1 MAARPAMATVYTWDS
16 SGTATSFSEVTDG
29 PGTWSTS
36 SVNWWNGSSDIAWS
50 GTNSAVFGVGNGAA
64 GTINVGN
71 LTASAIT
78 FNAPGSGNYTLSGG
92 TITLASSPT
101 ITANSPATINLTIA
115 GTAGLTSAGPS
126 LLTLG
131 GTNTFTGG
139 LTVSAGTLA
148 IGTGGVVHN
157 ASTILVSGANL
168 TVSGGSLNNG
178 AQYVYVGYSAGQP
191 GTLNLS
197 DGTFQTTGPYLFD
210 GVYANGTVNI
220 GGSAYA
226 SIPNFSMGFSGPSS
240 STTNLLNLT
249 TGGTLSTNQITGGGS
264 AFSSIVNFNGGVLL
278 ASNSATT
285 FFNALLNT
293 TANVQ
298 DGGLFIN
305 TNGYNDTIAMSLSHS
320 STATYDGGL
329 TKLGGG
335 NLILS
340 GTNNTYN
347 GGTTVSAGTLQVGNI
362 SALGSG
368 GLTLS
373 GGTVDLHGFGIAV
386 ASLGG
391 AAGTITDAS
400 SGAGTTTFTVNPAG
414 NTTFSGVLANGSAK
428 TLGLTVNGPGAALT
442 LNGSNTFT
450 GPTSITAGTLT
461 LGAAGSLGLTPVT
474 VAPGAVL
481 DVSAYGTGGYTMSA
495 TTLTA
500 GQPSPN
506 GSPDIN
512 GTFKLPSGATLFIAG
527 SNTVGALTVNGSIG
541 LNSVTVPWTSG
552 PGSTGG
558 QVNLIGGGAL
568 SLANTTYIVPTALPS
583 GGIYTLFT
591 APGGITGGTANLAI
605 GGPNYSGRQLPTF
618 AISGGT
624 AVTLTLGS
632 SGAASLTWKG
642 YNSAVWDTQNTANWL
657 NQGSQ
662 THDIFYTADAVTFDD
677 SANTANV
684 IISGTVQPGSVTFGN
699 NSLSYTLTGGAI
711 GGYGNLTINGSGGVT
726 LNSSNTY
733 SGGTTLTTNAGLLNL
748 GNSGGL
754 GTGLLTISGGTLANV
769 SGAPMNLT
777 GNIAQTWS
785 GSFAVSAQ
793 NGLNLGTGPVTL
805 ANPLTATV
813 TGGTLTV
820 GGAISGA
827 NSLTIA
833 GSGTTVLAGSSN
845 YSGGTVIRGGLV
857 IDGITIPYS
866 SNGGGAFGASN
877 TSSSAIV
884 IQNGATLDINGQAA
898 GTGTFNYGITIS
910 GSGTTGQGALINSGA
925 NGAGSTT
932 QPQCPNITLAAN
944 SAIGGSGNIY
954 MEVYNNAAGTL
965 NLAGLTLTKTGTNTF
980 YVSNKTTV
988 TAGTLSVS
996 QGTLS
1001 EFNSAPY
1008 LGAADVVIGPSGTLL
1023 LPYGTTIGS
1032 LSGSGTVS
1040 LTNAAAL
1047 TFSGTANANP
1057 GPFAG
1062 VISGASSA
1070 LTKNG
1075 ASLLT
1080 LTGSNTYTGTTSI
1093 NGGTLQ
1099 IGNGGNS
1106 GALASTSQI
1115 ADGGV
1120 LAFDYGSGYTL
1131 TFSNR
1136 IYFNGAVANIGQG
1149 TTILNYASNSYTG
1162 GTVVSAGVLQL
1173 GNSTALGSGTL
1184 SVNGGALDLYG
1195 YKASTGTLTM
1205 TSGSIGSSVSGGT
1218 LTAPA
1223 YVLQGGIASVVL
1235 ANSSGKSTPL
1245 TVTSGT
1251 PVLASSNT
1259 YSGGT
1264 NILGGGTL
1272 TALAAGALGSGTV
1285 SIQPGALLDLS
1296 RLSSPYA
1303 MSAATLTAGQTTPNG
1318 SPDIKGSLNL
1328 TPSSTL
1334 LIAGGVSA
1342 GTLTVNGNLGLT
1354 SSDTIPWIFGSGSD
1368 QVKLNGALSLTGTTF
1383 IDPTAPVRQSGTY
1396 TLFTFSSLSSGGSG
1410 NFALGGP
1417 NASSQQNPTF
1427 FISGGTAVDMQI
1439 SAANLTWTGSLSNT
1453 WDVQTTKNWKLSGS
1467 AAFFYQGDQVTFDDT
1482 ATATN
1487 VLISGGSI
1495 QPLSVTF
1502 QNSSKSYTLSGA
1514 AIAGNCGLS
1523 VNGSGGLTLASS
1535 NSFSGG
1541 TTLSSSAG
1549 VVNLNAA
1556 QAVGYGPLS
1565 ITAGTLNAGFAQSPS
1580 SVTISGGAVNLNAAN
1595 AIGSGPLSISGGM
1608 VNANYSQSPS
1618 SVAVSG
1624 GVLNDGA
1631 ANSLGSGTLS
1641 IGGGVVNASNPQTLA
1656 SVTLSGGRLNF
1667 SASSAT
1673 LGSGVLTLTAGTL
1686 ANNCGTAMALS
1697 NNNPQ
1702 TWSGSFTVLPTN
1714 NGLDLGTGAVTISSP
1729 STLTVP
1735 SGSLTV
1741 GGNVTLSSS
1750 LTVAGSGAVTL
1761 PGQITQ
1767 YAVGGGLI
1775 FNGPG
1780 ILTLS
1785 NANAAAQNNYTG
1797 QVVVNGGTLVAASN
1811 GAQTLP
1817 NGSGAM
1823 VTVNPG
1829 GDLSIAGTAAGIT
1842 ASSGGNGWG
1851 TSFNVNGGGVL
1862 CLSTTLVA
1870 NGNYSWPIVFQD
1882 TESYA
1887 QTVNLNSSNGTAATV
1902 NGAAPTVVAD
1912 GSTVG
1917 GGIRMGNNDSGF
1929 INSWGAAPNTWN
1941 AELCLYNTN
1950 NSLVT
1955 IHASNTLTMAGP
1967 IDDYPGQ
1974 AGIPVNLAG
1983 PGLVVFSGLNTY
1995 GGATTISAGTL
2006 QIGNGGSVGT
2016 TGIGSIV
2023 DNSVLTFG
2031 RSDSAL
2037 VVSNAISGNGSVVN
2051 IGSGLVN
2058 LSGTNSYTGPTTI
2071 SAGTLQIGSA
2081 NAIPYGAGTG
2091 GVTIGASGVLD
2102 VAGQVATVNGL
2113 SGTGIVDNSSASSGT
2128 LIVGNGD
2135 ATSTFAGVLQD
2146 SNSAFG
2152 GLLALTK
2159 VGSGRLT
2166 LSGTNTYLDGT
2177 SVEGGTLQ
2185 VGSARAIPYGAGAG
2199 DIGISSSGVLD
2210 LAGYI
2215 TNVNGLNG
2223 TGIVDNFSAGT
2234 AALVVGNG
2242 DAASTFAGV
2251 LQNSNSASGGILALE
2266 KVGNGQLIL
2275 SGSNTYGGGT
2285 IVNAGTLVVESPTAL
2300 PNGSSLTVG
2309 QGASSLFAPSISAS
2323 PAGASSTAA
2332 PGGAVAAVPEPGT
2345 LALLAA
2351 GVAAALAFRMRKSG
2365 LIV

>member
-1 MAARPAMATVYTWDS
+1 MASRLAMATVYTWDS
-16 SGTATSFSEVTDG
+16 SGTATSSSEVTDG
-29 PGTWSTS
+29 SGTWSTS
-36 SVNWWNGSSDIAWS
+36 SVNWWNASIDSVWPTS
-50 GTNSAVFGVGNGAA
+50 GTNSAVFGVGNGGA

-71 LTASAIT
+71 VTASAIT

-101 ITANSPATINLTIA
+101 ITANFPATINSTIA
-115 GTAGLTSAGPS
+115 GTAGFTSSGSS

-131 GTNTFTGG
+131 GTNTFTGQ

-148 IGTGGVVHN
+148 IGTGGIIRN
-157 ASTILVSGANL
+157 AGTILVSGANL

-191 GTLNLS
+191 GTMSLS
-197 DGTFQTTGPYLFD
+197 GGTFQTTGPYLFD
-210 GVYANGTVNI
+210 GVSANGTVNI

-226 SIPNFSMGFSGPSS
+226 SIPNFSMGFSGISS
-240 STTNLLNLT
+240 FTTSLLNLT
-249 TGGTLSTNQITGGGS
+249 TGGTLSTTQITGGGS
-264 AFSSIVNFNGGVLL
+264 AFSSTVNFNGGVLL

-285 FFNALLNT
+285 FFNALPNT

-320 STATYDGGL
+320 SAATYDGGL

-347 GGTTVSAGTLQVGNI
+347 GGTTIGAGVLQVGNTG
-362 SALGSG
+362 ALGSG

-373 GGTVDLHGFGIAV
+373 GGTLDLHGFGIAV

-391 AAGTITDAS
+391 AAGTITDSS
-400 SGAGTTTFTVNPAG
+400 SGAGTTTFTANPAG
-414 NTTFSGVLANGSAK
+414 NTTFGGVLANGSAK
-428 TLGLTVNGPGAALT
+428 ALALTVNGPGAALS

-450 GPTSITAGTLT
+450 GPTLITAGTLA
-461 LGAAGSLGLTPVT
+461 LGPAGSLGLTPVT

-481 DVSAYGTGGYTMSA
+481 DVSAYGAGGYTMSA

-527 SNTVGALTVNGSIG
+527 SNTVGALTVNGSLG

-552 PGSTGG
+552 PGSSSD

-568 SLANTTYIVPTALPS
+568 TLAGTTYIVPTALPS

-591 APGGITGGTANLAI
+591 APGGLTGGTANLAI
-605 GGPNYSGRQLPTF
+605 GGPNYSGRQGPAF
-618 AISGGT
+618 AVSGGT
-624 AVTLTLGS
+624 VTLTLQQAT
-632 SGAASLTWKG
+632 AAGLTWKG

-657 NQGSQ
+657 NQGTQ
-662 THDIFYTADAVTFDD
+662 AQDTFYTADNVTFDD
-677 SANTANV
+677 SANTAAV
-684 IISGTVQPGSVTFGN
+684 SISGAVQPGSVTFN
-699 NSLSYTLTGGAI
+699 NNNMSYRLSGGAI
-711 GGYGNLTINGSGGVT
+711 GGYGSLTINGSGGVT
-726 LNSSNTY
+726 LSSSNTY
-733 SGGTTLTTNAGLLNL
+733 SGGTTLTTNAGLVNL
-748 GNSGGL
+748 GNFGAL
-754 GTGLLTISGGTLANV
+754 GTGPLTLSGGTLANA
-769 SGAPMNLT
+769 SGTPMTLA
-777 GNIAQTWS
+777 GNNAQNWA
-785 GSFAVSAQ
+785 GSFAVSAL

-805 ANPLTATV
+805 ANPSTATV

-833 GSGTTVLAGSSN
+833 GSGATVLAGSSN
-845 YSGGTVIRGGLV
+845 YTGGTVIRGGLV

-898 GTGTFNYGITIS
+898 GTGAFNYGLTLS
-910 GSGTTGQGALINSGA
+910 GSGTNGQGALINTGA

-932 QPQCPNITLAAN
+932 QPQCPNVTLAAN

-980 YVSNKTTV
+980 YLSNKTTV

-1008 LGAADVVIGPSGTLL
+1008 VGAADIVIGPSGTLL

-1047 TFSGTANANP
+1047 TISGTANPNP

-1070 LTKNG
+1070 LSKNG

-1120 LAFDYGSGYTL
+1120 LAFDYGSGATL

-1136 IYFNGAVANIGQG
+1136 IYFNGSVANIGQG
-1149 TTILNYASNSYTG
+1149 TTLLNYSSNSYTG

-1173 GNSTALGSGTL
+1173 GNATALGTGTV
-1184 SVNGGALDLYG
+1184 SVNGGTLDVYG
-1195 YKASTGTLTM
+1195 NKATTGALTM
-1205 TSGSIGSSVSGGT
+1205 TSGSIGSSISGGT

-1245 TVTSGT
+1245 TVTSGA

-1264 NILGGGTL
+1264 NILSGGTL
-1272 TALAAGALGSGTV
+1272 TALAAGALGGGTV

-1296 RLSSPYA
+1296 KLSSPYA
-1303 MSAATLTAGQTTPNG
+1303 MSAATLAAGQTFPNG
-1318 SPDIKGSLNL
+1318 APDIKGSLNL
-1328 TPSSTL
+1328 APSSTL
-1334 LIAGGVSA
+1334 LIADGTTA

-1354 SSDTIPWIFGSGSD
+1354 GSDTIPWVFGSSSD
-1368 QVKLNGALSLTGTTF
+1368 QVKLIGALSLTGTTF

-1396 TLFTFSSLSSGGSG
+1396 TLFTFSSLSSGGSS
-1410 NFALGGP
+1410 NFAPGGP
-1417 NASSQQNPTF
+1417 NFSAQQGISF
-1427 FISGGTAVDMQI
+1427 FISGGTAVDMQV
-1439 SAANLTWTGSLSNT
+1439 SAANLTWTGSLSNA
-1453 WDVQTTKNWKLSGS
+1453 WDVQNTKNWKNSSGS
-1467 AAFFYQGDQVTFDDT
+1467 ADVFYQGDQVTFSDA
-1482 ATATN
+1482 ATGSAS
-1487 VLISGGSI
+1487 VSIGGAV

-1502 QNSSKSYTLSGA
+1502 QNLSKSYTLSSAAGGGA
-1514 AIAGNCGLS
+1514 IVGNGGLS

-1535 NSFSGG
+1535 NSYSGG

-1556 QAVGYGPLS
+1556 LAVGSGLLS
-1565 ITAGTLNAGFAQSPS
+1565 ITAGTLNANNPQSPS
-1580 SVTISGGAVNLNAAN
+1580 SVTVDGGLLNLASSGAV
-1595 AIGSGPLSISGGM
+1595 GSGPLSIHSGT
-1608 VNANYSQSPS
+1608 VDANYAQSPS

-1631 ANSLGSGTLS
+1631 ANSLGGGSLS
-1641 IGGGVVNASNPQTLA
+1641 IGGGVLNASNPQTLA
-1656 SVTLSGGRLNF
+1656 SVALSGGLLNL

-1673 LGSGVLTLTAGTL
+1673 LGSGTLTLSGGTL
-1686 ANNCGTAMALS
+1686 ANKCGTAATLS
-1697 NNNPQ
+1697 GNNPQ
-1702 TWSGSFTVLPTN
+1702 TWSGSFTVLPSDY
-1714 NGLDLGTGAVTISSP
+1714 GLNLGTGTVTVSNP

-1761 PGQITQ
+1761 PGQIMQ
-1767 YAVGGGLI
+1767 YAVGGSLI

-1780 ILTLS
+1780 LLTLS
-1785 NANAAAQNNYTG
+1785 NANPAAQNNYTG

-1817 NGSGAM
+1817 NGSGAT

-1829 GDLSIAGTAAGIT
+1829 GVLSIAGTAAGIT
-1842 ASSGGNGWG
+1842 ASSGGNGWA
-1851 TSFNVNGGGVL
+1851 TTFNVNGGGVL
-1862 CLSTTLVA
+1862 SLSTSLVA
-1870 NGNYSWPIVFQD
+1870 GGNYSWNTVFQD

-1902 NGAAPTVVAD
+1902 NGAVLTVLAD
-1912 GSTVG
+1912 GSAAG

-1941 AELCLYNTN
+1941 AELCLYNSYN
-1950 NSLVT
+1950 NVVT
-1955 IHASNTLTMAGP
+1955 ISASNALIVAGP

-1974 AGIPVNLAG
+1974 AGTPVTLAG

-1995 GGATTISAGTL
+1995 GGTTRISAGTL
-2006 QIGNGGSVGT
+2006 QIGNGGAVGT
-2016 TGIGSIV
+2016 LGTGSIV
-2023 DNSVLTFG
+2023 DNSVLAFS

-2081 NAIPYGAGTG
+2081 NAIPSGAGTG
-2091 GVTIGASGVLD
+2091 GVTIDSSGVLD
-2102 VAGQVATVNGL
+2102 VAGQVATLNGL
-2113 SGTGIVDNSSASSGT
+2113 SGTGIVDNSSADNAE
-2128 LIVGNGD
+2128 LVVGYGD
-2135 ATSTFAGVLQD
+2135 AT
-2146 SNSAFG
+2146 
-2152 GLLALTK
+2152 
-2159 VGSGRLT
+2159 
-2166 LSGTNTYLDGT
+2166 
-2177 SVEGGTLQ
+2177 
-2185 VGSARAIPYGAGAG
+2185 
-2199 DIGISSSGVLD
+2199 
-2210 LAGYI
+2210 
-2215 TNVNGLNG
+2215 
-2223 TGIVDNFSAGT
+2223 
-2234 AALVVGNG
+2234 
-2242 DAASTFAGV
+2242 STFAGV
-2251 LQNSNSASGGILALE
+2251 LQNSNSAYGGSLALT
-2266 KVGNGQLIL
+2266 KVGSGKLTLIGANTFSGPTTISAGTLQLGTGMSGQDGSMNGTNGVSIASGAGLAFDLAGTGTAAYSISGSGSLATIGPGELVL
-2275 SGSNTYGGGT
+2275 SGTNNSYAGGT
-2285 IVNAGTLVVESPTAL
+2285 TVAAGTLVVTNNEAL
-2300 PNGSSLTVG
+2300 AAGSSLTVG
-2309 QGASSLFAPSISAS
+2309 QGASSLFAPAV
-2323 PAGASSTAA
+2323 AGPSRAA
-2332 PGGAVAAVPEPGT
+2332 PSAGVTAVPEPGT
-2345 LALLAA
+2345 LALLSA
-2351 GVAAALAFRMRKSG
+2351 GLAGAIASRMRRKRQFA
-2365 LIV
+2365 